1 MHHALQ
7 RRSADIQHTVEQACR
22 HCEASFRLRRNPRI
36 LKIAE
41 TKDQTKNNKN
51 NALADAE
58 AAAEPAIS
66 EFDEARPQ
74 SLSRICCLFAA
85 GGEGPMLGDTVGPR
99 RESSKSITTT

>member
-1 MHHALQ
+1 M
-7 RRSADIQHTVEQACR
+7 RCSATVR
-22 HCEASFRLRRNPRI
+22 KYNI
-36 LKIAE
+36 LWDKLADTAKLHSGLGETPGSVKISE
-41 TKDQTKNNKN
+41 TKDQTKKNKI

-66 EFDEARPQ
+66 EFDEARPH

-85 GGEGPMLGDTVGPR
+85 GDEGPMLGDTVGPR

>member
-1 MHHALQ
+1 MRCIATVRKYSILWDKLADTAKLHSSLGETP
-7 RRSADIQHTVEQACR
+7 RR
-22 HCEASFRLRRNPRI
+22 

-85 GGEGPMLGDTVGPR
+85 GDEGPMLGDTVGPR

>member
-1 MHHALQ
+1 M
-7 RRSADIQHTVEQACR
+7 RCSATVRKYNILWDKLANTAKLHSGLGETPGR
-22 HCEASFRLRRNPRI
+22 
-36 LKIAE
+36 LKISE
-41 TKDQTKNNKN
+41 TKDQTKKNKN